1 VRFGQALTKARLI
14 KRYKRF
20 LADVEMADGSLATVH
35 VANPGAM
42 TGLAEPG
49 AEVWLSRSPNA
60 KRKLPW
66 SWELVWVEGGLVGVN
81 TMHPNAVAF
90 EAIAAGAIP
99 ELAGYSDIRREVR
112 YGAKSRIDLLL
123 AGPDR
128 PTCYVEVKNVNLKR
142 GDAACFP
149 DSVTARG
156 TRHLGDLAERVR
168 LGDRAAMLFLVQR
181 GDCGV
186 FRPADWIDPAYSAA
200 LRRARAEGVETLC
213 YACRLSLDGIEIG
226 RALPLELGKQVWN
239 EKNPA

>member
-1 VRFGQALTKARLI
+1 MKFGQALTKARLV

-20 LADVEMADGSLATVH
+20 LADVEMADGSVVTVH

-49 AEVWLSRSPNA
+49 SEVWLSRSPNT

-66 SWELVWVEGGLVGVN
+66 SWELVWAEGGLVGVN
-81 TMHPNAVAF
+81 TLHPNLIAF

-99 ELAGYSDIRREVR
+99 ELAGYSEIRREVG
-112 YGAKSRIDLLL
+112 YGANSRVDLLL

-128 PTCYVEVKNVNLKR
+128 PTCYVEVKNVHLKR
-142 GDAACFP
+142 DDAACFP

-156 TRHLGDLAERVR
+156 TKHLGDLAERVR
-168 LGDRAAMLFLVQR
+168 LGDRAVMLFLVQR
-181 GDCGV
+181 GDCAV
-186 FRPADWIDPAYSAA
+186 FRPAEWIDPVYSAA
-200 LRRARAEGVETLC
+200 LRRAKAEGVETLC
-213 YACRLSLDGIEIG
+213 YSCRLSLDGIEIG
-226 RALPLELGKQVWN
+226 RPLPLELGKQVWN